1 VVVVVVVVVVVAEGD
16 LQDLAVTHR
25 VQSLLA
31 LTVVSI
37 ADEVGT
43 PTSTCK
49 TFTSA
54 PAFGQMNNSGH
65 GRSATT

>member
-1 VVVVVVVVVVVAEGD
+1 VVVVVVVAEVG

-37 ADEVGT
+37 ADEAGT
-43 PTSTCK
+43 PTSTSK
-49 TFTSA
+49 TCASA
-54 PAFGQMNNSGH
+54 PAFGQMNSSGH
-65 GRSATT
+65 GRSDTT